1 MTIPSK
7 IIKYPSVA
15 KGGDERMFIDF
26 LEKAKVKYELIKH
39 RQVFTAQDK
48 AATLKVKPNIIG
60 KTLVL
65 KIDKRISV
73 VLIPANKNLDK
84 NKFSAFVKHYGG
96 SAVASREGGK
106 KVAKAL
112 PTGRQVKNLDFV
124 SEKVIKNK
132 FKGVKIGAI
141 PPFGNLWG
149 LLTFIDGSL
158 TNQPKIIINGGDYN
172 FSIKITPASFKKIVP
187 DLVVGNFSKPK
198 K

>member
-26 LEKAKVKYELIKH
+26 LKKAKVKYELIKH
-39 RQVFTAQDK
+39 RTVYTAQDK

-84 NKFSAFVKHYGG
+84 NKF
-96 SAVASREGGK
+96 K
-106 KVAKAL
+106 KVAKA
-112 PTGRQVKNLDFV
+112 KNLDFI
-124 SEKVIKNK
+124 SERIMKNQL
-132 FKGVKIGAI
+132 KGVKVGAV

-149 LLTFIDGSL
+149 LPTFVDKSL
-158 TNQPKIIINGGDYN
+158 TLQPKIIVNSGDHN
-172 FSIKITPASFKKIVP
+172 WSIKISPSVFKKLVP
-187 DLVVGNFSKPK
+187 GLVIGTFSKAK

>member
-84 NKFSAFVKHYGG
+84 NKF
-96 SAVASREGGK
+96 K

>member
-124 SEKVIKNK
+124 SERIMKNQL
-132 FKGVKIGAI
+132 KGVKVGAI
-141 PPFGNLWG
+141 PPFGNLWDFS
-149 LLTFIDGSL
+149 TFVDKSL
-158 TNQPKIIINGGDYN
+158 TLQPKIIVNGGDHN
-172 FSIKITPASFKKIVP
+172 FSIKISPAVFKKLIP
-187 DLVVGNFSKPK
+187 DLIIGNFSKFRK
-198 K
+198 

>member
-1 MTIPSK
+1 
-7 IIKYPSVA
+7 
-15 KGGDERMFIDF
+15 MFIDF
-26 LEKAKVKYELIKH
+26 LEKAKVKYELIEH

-112 PTGRQVKNLDFV
+112 PTGRQVKNLDFI
-124 SEKVIKNK
+124 SERIMKNQL
-132 FKGVKIGAI
+132 KGVKVGAI
-141 PPFGNLWG
+141 PPFGNLWDFS
-149 LLTFIDGSL
+149 TFVDKSL
-158 TNQPKIIINGGDYN
+158 TLQPKIIVNSGDHN
-172 FSIKITPASFKKIVP
+172 WSIKISPAVFKKLIP
-187 DLVVGNFSKPK
+187 DLIIGNFSKPRGR
-198 K
+198 

>member
-65 KIDKRISV
+65 KIGKRISV

-84 NKFSAFVKHYGG
+84 ISLKKSPKPCLPAGRSKIWILFQ
-96 SAVASREGGK
+96 RE
-106 KVAKAL
+106 
-112 PTGRQVKNLDFV
+112 
-124 SEKVIKNK
+124 
-132 FKGVKIGAI
+132 
-141 PPFGNLWG
+141 
-149 LLTFIDGSL
+149 
-158 TNQPKIIINGGDYN
+158 
-172 FSIKITPASFKKIVP
+172 
-187 DLVVGNFSKPK
+187 
-198 K
+198 

>member
-1 MTIPSK
+1 
-7 IIKYPSVA
+7 
-15 KGGDERMFIDF
+15 
-26 LEKAKVKYELIKH
+26 
-39 RQVFTAQDK
+39 
-48 AATLKVKPNIIG
+48 
-60 KTLVL
+60 LVL

-84 NKFSAFVKHYGG
+84 NKF
-96 SAVASREGGK
+96 K

>member
-1 MTIPSK
+1 MIPRK

>member
-1 MTIPSK
+1 
-7 IIKYPSVA
+7 
-15 KGGDERMFIDF
+15 MFIDF

-84 NKFSAFVKHYGG
+84 NKF
-96 SAVASREGGK
+96 K

-112 PTGRQVKNLDFV
+112 PTACLPDRQGRQVKNLDFV
-124 SEKVIKNK
+124 SERIMKNQL
-132 FKGVKIGAI
+132 KGVKVGAI
-141 PPFGNLWG
+141 PPFGNLWDFS
-149 LLTFIDGSL
+149 TFVDKSL
-158 TNQPKIIINGGDYN
+158 TLQPKIIVNSGDHN
-172 FSIKITPASFKKIVP
+172 WSIKISPAVFKKLIP
-187 DLVVGNFSKPK
+187 DLIIGNFSKFRK
-198 K
+198 